1 MFPTL
6 LEVLAATALL
16 YSGYVVIELIGIV
29 M

>member
-6 LEVLAATALL
+6 LEALASTALL